1 MWFLLGTTL
10 TASFFDSLNPS
21 AIAQQMLLQAM
32 VKKKRHIWFFICGI
46 GTANL
51 IMGLAIYYG
60 IAAWVSKLLTKI
72 VNTWPLYVY
81 GAAAISGI
89 VLLGAGI
96 RLIVKTKQSNAG
108 KKGDGCEEAE
118 NVKAPA
124 QLSPV
129 SLFLMGAAFCMVEL
143 TSALPYFG
151 FLALLTG
158 YHLIF
163 PLALLFIMI
172 YDFMY
177 ILPLILLYIG
187 YNKLQGTAAIRK
199 LERVLDKVSSYI
211 VPVVVSLVGILLG
224 YYGVTSLM

>member
-1 MWFLLGTTL
+1 
-10 TASFFDSLNPS
+10 
-21 AIAQQMLLQAM
+21 
-32 VKKKRHIWFFICGI
+32 
-46 GTANL
+46 
-51 IMGLAIYYG
+51 MGLAIYYG

-129 SLFLMGAAFCMVEL
+129 SLFLMG
-143 TSALPYFG
+143 
-151 FLALLTG
+151 
-158 YHLIF
+158 
-163 PLALLFIMI
+163 
-172 YDFMY
+172 
-177 ILPLILLYIG
+177 
-187 YNKLQGTAAIRK
+187 TAAIRK